1 MASTGRRHRPCHPRL
16 TEIHRMD
23 THVKVLGILNIVGG
37 VLGICGALVM
47 MLIFGGVAGIIA
59 VDGDADAGI
68 AIPIIGLT
76 GSALIAGILLFSIP
90 AIVVGWAL
98 YRFRPWARIAGIVL
112 SIVSLMWVPFGTLL
126 GVYGLWVLLRKDSE
140 RLFLQQPAGTA

>member
-1 MASTGRRHRPCHPRL
+1 
-16 TEIHRMD
+16 MD

-47 MLIFGGVAGIIA
+47 ILVFGGVAGIIA

-76 GSALIAGILLFSIP
+76 GSALVAGILLFSIP